1 MPGKYSRLTGEYILL
16 ASDTNILGGGSTN
29 MGDGIDG
36 FCSRHPP
43 TMTTKSSGAKSCHK
57 DGQTKNELKVS

>member
-1 MPGKYSRLTGEYILL
+1 M
-16 ASDTNILGGGSTN
+16 SDFRPLWGGGSTN
-29 MGDGIDG
+29 MEDGIDG

-57 DGQTKNELKVS
+57 DGQTKYEFKDS